1 VRFIGEVL
9 FTLFWAI
16 SFSMTLLFV
25 AARMFHVGLGATSNA
40 VWALLR
46 DRAFLVRALI
56 ANVIVVPALGMVIA
70 TLLPL
75 PRDAAIAVLLVAAVG
90 GGVNFLATRDEADVD
105 SRLAAALV
113 LVLSAVTVVLSPVI
127 RVLLESLGAAG
138 VASLWRLIAVVVLA
152 ALAPLAAG
160 VLVRRLAS
168 AAADMLVGA
177 TGVIAVILFVG
188 AVLTTLLVKTE
199 TLRALGARSILAM
212 VLLIVAASSTGWLL
226 GGPLPQRR
234 ALLAR
239 VTAAR
244 NVGLSLLL
252 AIVSFPDTGVA
263 VAVVLY
269 VVVDAV
275 LRLLAMLVGGVS
287 VPSVAMLHRRHRKP

>member
-1 VRFIGEVL
+1 MRFIGEVL

-25 AARMFHVGLGATSNA
+25 GARMFHVGLGATSNA
-40 VWALLR
+40 LWALLR
-46 DRAFLVRALI
+46 DRAFLVRALL

-75 PRDAAIAVLLVAAVG
+75 PRDSAIAVLLVATVG
-90 GGVNFLATRDEADVD
+90 GGVNFLATRDESGVD

-127 RVLLESLGAAG
+127 RVLLESLGAPP
-138 VASLWRLIAVVVLA
+138 VASLWRLVAVVVLA

-160 VLVRRLAS
+160 VLVRRLAPP
-168 AAADMLVGA
+168 AADMLVRA
-177 TGVIAVILFVG
+177 TGVVAAILFVG

-199 TLRALGARSILAM
+199 TLRGLGARSILAM
-212 VLLIVAASSTGWLL
+212 VLLIVAASGTGWLL
-226 GGPLPQRR
+226 GGPLPARR

-239 VTAAR
+239 VTATR

-252 AIVSFPDTGVA
+252 AIVSFPDAGVA
-263 VAVVLY
+263 IAVVLY
-269 VVVDAV
+269 VVVDAA
-275 LRLLAMLVGGVS
+275 LRLFAMLVGGVS

>member
-16 SFSMTLLFV
+16 SLSMTLLFV
-25 AARMFHVGLGATSNA
+25 AARMLHVGLGATSNA
-40 VWALLR
+40 LWALLR

-70 TLLPL
+70 ALLPL
-75 PRDAAIAVLLVAAVG
+75 PRESAIAVLLVAAVG
-90 GGVNFLATRDEADVD
+90 GGVNFLAAREESDVD
-105 SRLAAALV
+105 SRLTAALV
-113 LVLSAVTVVLSPVI
+113 LVLSAVTVILSPVI
-127 RVLLESLGAAG
+127 RVLLQEIGAPD
-138 VASLWRLIAVVVLA
+138 VASLWRLIGVAVLA
-152 ALAPLAAG
+152 ALVPLAAG
-160 VLVRRLAS
+160 VLVRRLAPS
-168 AAADMLVGA
+168 AADILVRA

-188 AVLTTLLVKTE
+188 AVLATLLVKTE
-199 TLRALGARSILAM
+199 TVRGLGARSILAM
-212 VLLIVAASSTGWLL
+212 VLLIVAASGTGWLL

-239 VTAAR
+239 VTAMR

-269 VVVDAV
+269 VLVDAA
-275 LRLLAMLVGGVS
+275 LRLLATLVGGVS